1 MKYPTQTRGRLSFST
16 SIFCV
21 FKAKCNSQL
30 EMVAA
35 TLVVTIIWWVPFL
48 AVLCDWCKEMN
59 PSPWCDIMCVLS
71 FFFFWLHYTA
81 YKLSGP
87 LTGIESGPRPW
98 RPWVSTTGPPGNSL
112 VCPFFFHLRTHW
124 IFTLVTC
131 DQSGVGITLALG
143 SLLFKLCVSVKYEE
157 KYKWVCRLIL

>member
-35 TLVVTIIWWVPFL
+35 TPVVTIYYL
-48 AVLCDWCKEMN
+48 M
-59 PSPWCDIMCVLS
+59 SS
-71 FFFFWLHYTA
+71 FFGCIMWLMRRNEAFILVWYNVCSFFLFFWLHYTA
-81 YKLSGP
+81 YELSGP
-87 LTGIESGPRPW
+87 LPGVESGPQPW
-98 RPWVSTTGPPGNSL
+98 RSWVSTTGPPGNSL

-124 IFTLVTC
+124 IFALVTC
-131 DQSGVGITLALG
+131 DQSGVGITLALE
-143 SLLFKLCVSVKYEE
+143 SLLFKLCVSVK
-157 KYKWVCRLIL
+157 